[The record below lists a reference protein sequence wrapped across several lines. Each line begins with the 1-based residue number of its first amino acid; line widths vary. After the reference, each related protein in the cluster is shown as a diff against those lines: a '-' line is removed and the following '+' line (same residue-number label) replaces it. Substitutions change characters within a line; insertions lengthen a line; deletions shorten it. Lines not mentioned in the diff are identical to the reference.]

1 MNLEALF
8 NAVIVKPIEAE
19 ETKYGSIVVPDMG
32 KDVNEHGEIIAVGPG
47 QHTISGT
54 FIETTIKVGD
64 IVVLPTQG
72 FTKLEHEGE
81 EYYVGPENQILA
93 KVKKEVNVEDIL
105 AETEPL
111 NDDEIE
117 FISEEEMDNLE
128 KKLNN
133 E

>member
-32 KDVNEHGEIIAVGPG
+32 KDKNEHGEVVAVGPG

-54 FIETTIKVGD
+54 FVETISKVGD

-72 FTKLEHEGE
+72 FTRLEHDGE

-93 KVKKEVNVEDIL
+93 KIKI
-105 AETEPL
+105 
-111 NDDEIE
+111 
-117 FISEEEMDNLE
+117 
-128 KKLNN
+128 
-133 E
+133 